1 MKLHMI
7 AVTAA
12 LALVAA
18 PLAAQDKSKDAMAK
32 APTMQEC
39 KDMMA
44 KKDTMMKKDDAM
56 MKKEATCKD
65 MMAKEGGAMKGDAMK
80 SGDAMAPKK

>member
-1 MKLHMI
+1 MKLQTI
-7 AVTAA
+7 ALS
-12 LALVAA
+12 LALVAV
-18 PLAAQDKSKDAMAK
+18 PVAAQDKKDSMSKDAMK

-44 KKDTMMKKDDAM
+44 KKDGMAKKDDAM
-56 MKKEATCKD
+56 MKKETACND
-65 MMAKEGGAMKGDAMK
+65 MMKKDGGAMK